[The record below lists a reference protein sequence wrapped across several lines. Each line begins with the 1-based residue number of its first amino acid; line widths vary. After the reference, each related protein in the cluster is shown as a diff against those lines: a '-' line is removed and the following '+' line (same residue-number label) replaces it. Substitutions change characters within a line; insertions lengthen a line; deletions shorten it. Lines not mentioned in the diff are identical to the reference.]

1 MFKELLYP
9 FLITYKVMKLVASIS
24 QGLEKEGAKELIE
37 LGAKSVKASRRHI
50 SFEADMACLYRIHLR
65 ARLSFRFLREVV
77 RFPCHGPNELYG
89 GVQSLIDWE
98 NWLQP
103 RQSFRVDVTGFGEGL
118 SHTHFTALQVK
129 NAIIDL
135 QRDRLGVRSSID
147 LNNPD
152 ICFHLH
158 LSNYQAVL
166 SVDGSNSSLHKRGYR
181 PAVGIAPIK
190 ETLAAGLMRMT
201 EWDGTNNLVDPLCGS
216 GTFLIEAVSMLIGL
230 ASGMDR
236 QFLFK
241 NWPDFDISIWN
252 KELKMAQKIKPL
264 NRKLPKI
271 IGCEVDE
278 MIAHSASENVRKAGL
293 EDYIEIINCPFQE
306 CQLPPGLGFLICN
319 PPYGKRIGDEN
330 ELPNLYKQLGQYC
343 KEKASGWELWLLNGN
358 PKLSKYL
365 GMKASQ
371 RFQVNNGSIDC
382 RWLNYKIK

>member
-216 GTFLIEAVSMLIGL
+216 GTFLIEAVSMLIGI
-230 ASGMDR
+230 ASGIDR

-278 MIAHSASENVRKAGL
+278 MIAHSASENVIKAGL

>member
-1 MFKELLYP
+1 
-9 FLITYKVMKLVASIS
+9 MKIVASIS

-65 ARLSFRFLREVV
+65 ARLSFRFLREIVK
-77 RFPCHGPNELYG
+77 FPCHGPNELYD
-89 GVQSLIDWE
+89 GVQRLIDWE

-129 NAIIDL
+129 NAIVDL
-135 QRDRLGVRSSID
+135 QRERWGLRSSID

-152 ICFHLH
+152 MCFHLH

-216 GTFLIEAVSMLIGL
+216 GTFLIEAVSMLLGI
-230 ASGMDR
+230 ASGIDR

-252 KELKMAQKIKPL
+252 KELKMAQNIKPL
-264 NRKLPKI
+264 NRKLSKV

-278 MIAHSASENVRKAGL
+278 VIAQSASDNVRKAGL

-306 CQLPPGLGFLICN
+306 FQLPPGLGFLICN

-330 ELPNLYKQLGQYC
+330 ELPNLYKQLGEYC
-343 KEKASGWELWLLNGN
+343 KEQASGWDLWLLNGN

-365 GMKASQ
+365 GMKASR

>member
-1 MFKELLYP
+1 
-9 FLITYKVMKLVASIS
+9 MKLVASIS

-50 SFEADMACLYRIHLR
+50 LFEADMACLYRIHLR
-65 ARLSFRFLREVV
+65 ARLSFRFLREIFK
-77 RFPCHGPNELYG
+77 FPCQGPDELYG
-89 GVQSLIDWE
+89 GVQRSIDWE

-135 QRDRLGVRSSID
+135 QRERWGARSSID

-158 LSNYQAVL
+158 LSNHQAVL

-201 EWDGTNNLVDPLCGS
+201 EWDGTKNLVDPLCGS
-216 GTFLIEAVSMLIGL
+216 GTFLIEAVSMLLGI

-241 NWPDFDISIWN
+241 NWPDFDTYIWD
-252 KELKMAQKIKPL
+252 KELKMAQNIQPLIK
-264 NRKLPKI
+264 KLPKI
-271 IGCEVDE
+271 IGCEIDE
-278 MIAHSASENVRKAGL
+278 MIAHSASDNIKKAGL
-293 EDYIEIINCPFQE
+293 EKYIEIINCPFQE
-306 CQLPPGLGFLICN
+306 LQLPPGLGFLICN
-319 PPYGKRIGDEN
+319 PPYGIRIGDEN
-330 ELPNLYKQLGQYC
+330 ELSNLYRQLGEYC
-343 KEKASGWELWLLNGN
+343 KKQASGWDLWLLNGN
-358 PKLSKYL
+358 PKLSKHL
-365 GMKASQ
+365 GMKARR

>member
-1 MFKELLYP
+1 
-9 FLITYKVMKLVASIS
+9 MKLIASIS

-37 LGAKSVKASRRHI
+37 LGAQAVKASRRHI
-50 SFEADMACLYRIHLR
+50 LLEADMACLYRLHLR
-65 ARLSFRFLREVV
+65 SRLSFRFLREIC
-77 RFPCHGPNELYG
+77 RFSCHGPHELYSG
-89 GVQSLIDWE
+89 IQRSIDWE

-103 RQSFRVDVTGFGEGL
+103 KQSFRVDVTGFGEGL

-135 QRDRLGVRSSID
+135 QRERWGSRSSID

-216 GTFLIEAVSMLIGL
+216 GTFLIEAVSMLLGI
-230 ASGMDR
+230 ASGINR

-241 NWPDFDISIWN
+241 KWPDFDPAIWDQ
-252 KELKMAQKIKPL
+252 ELKMAQNIKPL
-264 NRKLPKI
+264 NKKLPKI
-271 IGCEVDE
+271 IGCEV
-278 MIAHSASENVRKAGL
+278 MKVL
-293 EDYIEIINCPFQE
+293 
-306 CQLPPGLGFLICN
+306 LTLLLITL
-319 PPYGKRIGDEN
+319 GKR
-330 ELPNLYKQLGQYC
+330 
-343 KEKASGWELWLLNGN
+343 A
-358 PKLSKYL
+358 
-365 GMKASQ
+365 
-371 RFQVNNGSIDC
+371 
-382 RWLNYKIK
+382 

>member
-1 MFKELLYP
+1 
-9 FLITYKVMKLVASIS
+9 MKLVASIS

-158 LSNYQAVL
+158 LSNHQAFL

-230 ASGMDR
+230 ASGVDR

-241 NWPDFDISIWN
+241 NWPDFDNSIWN

-278 MIAHSASENVRKAGL
+278 MIAHFAIENVRKAGL

-306 CQLPPGLGFLICN
+306 CKLPPGLGFLVCN

>member
-1 MFKELLYP
+1 
-9 FLITYKVMKLVASIS
+9 MKIVASIS

-65 ARLSFRFLREVV
+65 ARLSFRFLREIVK
-77 RFPCHGPNELYG
+77 FPCHGPNELYDA
-89 GVQSLIDWE
+89 VQRLIDWD

-135 QRDRLGVRSSID
+135 QRERLGSRSSID

-181 PAVGIAPIK
+181 AAVGIAPIK

-201 EWDGTNNLVDPLCGS
+201 EWDGTKNLVDPLCGS
-216 GTFLIEAVSMLIGL
+216 GTFLIEAVSMLLGI
-230 ASGMDR
+230 ASGIDR

-252 KELKMAQKIKPL
+252 KELKMAQNIKPL
-264 NRKLPKI
+264 NRKLSKV

-278 MIAHSASENVRKAGL
+278 VIAQSASDNVRKAGL

-306 CQLPPGLGFLICN
+306 FQLPPGLGFLTCN
-319 PPYGKRIGDEN
+319 PPYGKRIGDET
-330 ELPNLYKQLGQYC
+330 ELPNLYKKLGEYC
-343 KEKASGWELWLLNGN
+343 KEQASGWDLWLLNGN

-365 GMKASQ
+365 GMKASR

>member
-1 MFKELLYP
+1 
-9 FLITYKVMKLVASIS
+9 MKLVASIS

-37 LGAKSVKASRRHI
+37 LGAKSVQASRRHI
-50 SFEADMACLYRIHLR
+50 LFEADMACLYRIHLR
-65 ARLSFRFLREVV
+65 ARLSFRFLREIS
-77 RFPCHGPNELYG
+77 RFSCHGPHELYSG
-89 GVQSLIDWE
+89 IQRSIDWE

-103 RQSFRVDVTGFGEGL
+103 KQSFRVDVTGFGEGL

-135 QRDRLGVRSSID
+135 QRERWGLRSSID
-147 LNNPD
+147 LSNPD

-158 LSNYQAVL
+158 LANSTAVF

-216 GTFLIEAVSMLIGL
+216 GTFLIEAVSMMLGI

-241 NWPDFDISIWN
+241 NWPDFDSYFWDQ
-252 KELKMAQKIKPL
+252 ELKMAQKMKPL
-264 NRKLPKI
+264 NNKLPKI
-271 IGCEVDE
+271 IGCEVDK
-278 MIAHSASENVRKAGL
+278 MIANSASDNVVKAGL
-293 EDYIEIINCPFQE
+293 ENYIEIINCPFQE
-306 CQLPPGLGFLICN
+306 FELPPGLGLLICN
-319 PPYGKRIGDEN
+319 PPYGKRIGDED
-330 ELPNLYKQLGQYC
+330 ELPNLYKQLGKYC
-343 KEKASGWELWLLNGN
+343 KKQASGWDLWLLNGN

-365 GMKASQ
+365 GMKASR

>member
-135 QRDRLGVRSSID
+135 QRDRWGVRSSID

>member
-1 MFKELLYP
+1 
-9 FLITYKVMKLVASIS
+9 MKLVASIS
-24 QGLEKEGAKELIE
+24 QGLENEGAKELIE

-50 SFEADMACLYRIHLR
+50 LLEADMACLYRLHLR
-65 ARLSFRFLREVV
+65 ARLSFRFLREIC
-77 RFPCHGPNELYG
+77 RFPCHGPDELYS
-89 GVQSLIDWE
+89 GVQRSIDWR

-103 RQSFRVDVTGFGEGL
+103 EKSFRVDVTGFGGGL

-135 QRDRLGVRSSID
+135 QRELWGVRSSID
-147 LNNPD
+147 LSNPD

-158 LSNYQAVL
+158 LSNNQAIL

-181 PAVGIAPIK
+181 PAVGMAPIK

-201 EWDGTNNLVDPLCGS
+201 EWDGSNNLVDPLCGS
-216 GTFLIEAVSMLIGL
+216 GTFLIEAVSTFLGL
-230 ASGMDR
+230 ASGVDR
-236 QFLFK
+236 SFLFK
-241 NWPDFDISIWN
+241 NWPDFDSYLWDQ
-252 KELKMAQKIKPL
+252 ELKLAQNMKTF
-264 NRKLPKI
+264 NRELPKI
-271 IGCEVDE
+271 IGCECDE
-278 MIAHSASENVRKAGL
+278 MIANSASDNVKKAGL
-293 EDYIEIINCPFQE
+293 ENYIEIINCPFQE
-306 CQLPPGLGFLICN
+306 FQLPSGLGFLICN

-343 KEKASGWELWLLNGN
+343 KKYASGWDLWLLNGN

-365 GMKASQ
+365 GMKANR

>member
-1 MFKELLYP
+1 
-9 FLITYKVMKLVASIS
+9 MKLVASIS

-37 LGAKSVKASRRHI
+37 LGAQAVKASRRHI
-50 SFEADMACLYRIHLR
+50 SFEADMACLYRLHLR
-65 ARLSFRFLREVV
+65 SRLIFRFLREIC
-77 RFPCHGPNELYG
+77 RFPCGGPHELYS
-89 GVQSLIDWE
+89 GVQNSIDWE

-103 RQSFRVDVTGFGEGL
+103 KKSFRVDVTGFGKGL
-118 SHTHFTALQVK
+118 SHSHYTALQVK

-135 QRDRLGVRSSID
+135 QRERWGSRSSID

-158 LSNYQAVL
+158 LVNEEAVL

-181 PAVGIAPIK
+181 PAVGMAPIK

-201 EWDGTNNLVDPLCGS
+201 GWDGTNNLVDPLCGS
-216 GTFLIEAVSMLIGL
+216 GTFLIEAVSTLLQIP
-230 ASGMDR
+230 SGIDR

-241 NWPDFDISIWN
+241 NWPDFDISIWDR
-252 KELKMAQKIKPL
+252 ELKIAKNMKTFK
-264 NRKLPKI
+264 KELPKI

-278 MIAHSASENVRKAGL
+278 VISNFANENVRKAGL
-293 EDYIEIINCPFQE
+293 EKYIKIINCPFQE
-306 CQLPPGLGFLICN
+306 FKLPLGLGLLICN

-330 ELPNLYKQLGQYC
+330 QLPNLYSQLGEYC
-343 KEKASGWELWLLNGN
+343 KKQASGWDLWLLNGN
-358 PKLSKYL
+358 PNLSKYIR
-365 GMKASQ
+365 MKANR